1 MRRTT
6 LAIASVL
13 LVLAATSCK
22 KETEND
28 LSNRPVRFT
37 ATIEESQNDNK
48 TQLSGY
54 NLVWQ
59 EGDEVAVVCTGVTS
73 KEIYLPQN
81 AGRQVGFV
89 YGGDMANEPTLETPI
104 KAGYP
109 ADYFS
114 NDLSTIT
121 LPCHQNYVANSMEK
135 FPMYGETETHG
146 INFKNMCGVLRVRLV
161 KPGENVTKIAVTT
174 TTHING
180 TYSVSMNS
188 EGLPVMEHVSGGTNG
203 DTLYC
208 AEPVSID
215 NATNFYIYLPAG
227 SYSPMRIEV
236 FNDRGLLCSME
247 STVAINI
254 ERNKITTVA
263 PPANKLNFTLVSGLI
278 SVSANLQVRFASGNL
293 VRENGEWR
301 FADNQYDIYNSQ
313 SDRTIR
319 DKFGWSTATTNYGLN
334 STSSTCTGDFVDWG
348 ELFGSESNWR
358 TLSISE
364 LTWTRVGQTSQYS
377 DSYRG
382 CKAGSAK
389 IMLDNTNYAEGIV
402 LMPDNFK
409 ASDLPSGITFYCRKY
424 NGTRPAGVAEYQEN
438 EWTLSQWE
446 ILEKEFGAVFI
457 PCGNTVTGVATG
469 QKSYWTSSP
478 STSNT
483 DGTKAQTFNI
493 VISNTL
499 GGTTNAGGRTMNY
512 FVRLAQNYEPLVIS
526 GSSSTGM

>member
-37 ATIEESQNDNK
+37 ATIEETQNDNK

-59 EGDEVAVVCTGVTS
+59 EGDEVAVVCTGVTN

-81 AGRQVGFV
+81 AGKQVGFV
-89 YGGDMANEPTLETPI
+89 YGGDMSNEPTLETPI

-121 LPCHQNYVANSMEK
+121 LPSHQNYVANSMEK

-161 KPGENVTKIAVTT
+161 KPGENVTKIAITT
-174 TTHING
+174 TTYLNG

-188 EGLPVMEHVSGGTNG
+188 EGLPVMEHVSDGTNG

-263 PPANKLNFTLVSGLI
+263 PPASKLNFTLVSGLVTVDI
-278 SVSANLQVRFASGNL
+278 ANNIQVRFASGNL
-293 VRENGEWR
+293 QYVDGEWCL
-301 FADNQYDIYNSQ
+301 AENQFDIHKSNNY
-313 SDRTIR
+313 R
-319 DKFGWSTATTNYGLN
+319 DQFGWSTENSNYGLAN
-334 STSSTCTGDFVDWG
+334 TFTGTFVDWG
-348 ELFGSESNWR
+348 GLISTSDLNNPWR
-358 TLSISE
+358 TLSIDE
-364 LTWTRVGQTSQYS
+364 FNTARGQRFPRSSSKWATV
-377 DSYRG
+377 R
-382 CKAGSAK
+382 
-389 IMLDNTNYAEGIV
+389 IMLDETNYSDGLVI
-402 LMPDNFK
+402 MPDDFDHSEMTS
-409 ASDLPSGITFYCRKY
+409 ATGITWNSGAQNSGGPK
-424 NGTRPAGVAEYQEN
+424 NT
-438 EWTLSQWE
+438 WTLEEW
-446 ILEKEFGAVFI
+446 
-457 PCGNTVTGVATG
+457 NTIANIYSGTFLPVSNTLNGVSGTMA
-469 QKSYWTSSP
+469 QYWTSSNGANN
-478 STSNT
+478 S
-483 DGTKAQTFNI
+483 GTTAQTFNVSI
-493 VISNTL
+493 NS
-499 GGTTNAGGRTMNY
+499 NAGGGVSSNQSRDQNKL
-512 FVRLAQNYEPLVIS
+512 VRLAQNYIPLTITTTS
-526 GSSSTGM
+526 K

>member
-89 YGGDMANEPTLETPI
+89 YGGDMTNEPTLATPI
-104 KAGYP
+104 KGAYP

-121 LPCHQNYVANSMEK
+121 LPSHQNYVANSMEK

-146 INFKNMCGVLRVRLV
+146 INFKNMCGVVRLRLV
-161 KPGENVTKIAVTT
+161 KPGANVGITKIAITT
-174 TTHING
+174 TDYVNG

-208 AEPVSID
+208 AEPVSI
-215 NATNFYIYLPAG
+215 NSATNFYIYMPAG
-227 SYSPMRIEV
+227 VYEHFRIEI
-236 FNDRGLLCSME
+236 FDARGLLCMMNATS
-247 STVAINI
+247 AITI
-254 ERNKITTVA
+254 ERNKITTIA
-263 PPANKLNFTLVSGLI
+263 PPADKLEFSLVSGL
-278 SVSANLQVRFASGNL
+278 VTVQMNPRVQVRFASGN
-293 VRENGEWR
+293 VQYADGEWR
-301 FADNQYDIYNSQ
+301 IAENQYDIYKTNNLDQ
-313 SDRTIR
+313 
-319 DKFGWSTATTNYGLN
+319 FCWSTTDNNYGL
-334 STSSTCTGDFVDWG
+334 TTTTTGSFVDWG
-348 ELFGSESNWR
+348 GLFSTDNSDNPWR
-358 TLSISE
+358 TLSKDEFNFARNASWPRSQSS
-364 LTWTRVGQTSQYS
+364 WTTAR
-377 DSYRG
+377 
-382 CKAGSAK
+382 
-389 IMLDNTNYAEGIV
+389 IWLDDAHTNYADGFV
-402 LMPDNFK
+402 LLPDDFS
-409 ASDLPSGITFYCRKY
+409 ASELRSQTGITVNPGGSSTGPNNTFTLDQWNTIECVYA
-424 NGTRPAGVAEYQEN
+424 GT
-438 EWTLSQWE
+438 
-446 ILEKEFGAVFI
+446 FI
-457 PCGNTVTGVATG
+457 PTRNTLTGVDDNMS
-469 QKSYWTSSP
+469 QYWTSSLDP
-478 STSNT
+478 NNSNQ
-483 DGTKAQTFNI
+483 AQTWN
-493 VISNTL
+493 VSVKSTAG
-499 GGTTNAGGRTMNY
+499 GGTGFYSLDQRKP
-512 FVRLAQNYEPLVIS
+512 VRLAQNYEPLVIS